1 MSQSLGTINLKQLT
15 QRRYTPSPSAWED
28 QVLYFLLAD
37 RFSDNSE
44 AGFDPAGTIPM
55 YTSSDNGNAI
65 RTPANALAW
74 RSAGQGWTGGNLKG
88 VVSKLPYLA
97 DMGIT
102 ALWISP
108 VFKQVSF
115 QPTYH
120 GYGIQDFLEVDSHFG
135 SLADLQELVDKAH
148 ALGVSVIL
156 DIVVNHS
163 GDVFS
168 YVADDPVWTG
178 QRYPVKGFNDLS
190 GLPDIAFSAGVEAGP
205 DDAVW
210 PVEFRDPAVFT
221 QEGEIVNWDASP
233 EFLDGDF
240 FSLKDIHLGR
250 GPVDGWVA
258 SPALMYLIEVY
269 KYWIA
274 VLDID
279 GYRIDTVKHMED
291 GAVRL
296 FASAM
301 HEFAQ
306 LIGKDR
312 FLLIGE
318 ITGSRDDA
326 MRKLQVTG
334 IDAALGIA
342 DVQGALS
349 DMVKGKTAPETYF
362 SLFRNSILIG
372 KGSHTWLR
380 NKVVVMLDD
389 HDKIIQ
395 GNNKSRFCAFDQGD
409 VLIVAALAV
418 NLMTL
423 GIPCIYYGSEQRF
436 DGSGGGDGS
445 DEYIREDMFGGP
457 FGAFRSRGVHFFD
470 VTGEVYNAV
479 AAIAAV
485 RRKYVTLRRG
495 RQYLRDISG
504 DGINF
509 GPPSYMGGSN
519 RLMSIIAWSRIM
531 DEEEIVL
538 AINTDVTR
546 ELSAWVTVDNGLNGV
561 GDVFVCIYPSS
572 PLLPEG
578 VVEGRNGKAMLIR
591 VPPAGFVVYK
601 KQD

>member
-55 YTSSDNGNAI
+55 YISSDNGNAI
-65 RTPANALAW
+65 RTPADALAW

-546 ELSAWVTVDNGLNGV
+546 ELIAWVTVDNGLNGV
-561 GDVFVCIYPSS
+561 GDVFACIYPSS